1 MLSNVIIGLN
11 SLLAIVL
18 IEALMLWKLSFL
30 LPTAINKSIRVFV
43 RFSAQIQ
50 ENYFILIILFSSISC
65 STSRY
70 QGTQFTNI
78 NKFISYE
85 FTFCIAKA
93 TAAKKAVVKGTNGK
107 KALKVRT
114 SATFRLPKTLKL
126 ARAPK
131 YASKAVPHYNRLDS
145 YKVIEQPIT
154 SETAMKKV
162 EDGNILVFQVSMKAN
177 KYQIKKAV
185 KELYEV
191 DVLKV
196 NTLVRP
202 NGTKKAYVRLT
213 ADYDALDIANR
224 IGYI

>member
-1 MLSNVIIGLN
+1 M
-11 SLLAIVL
+11 A
-18 IEALMLWKLSFL
+18 
-30 LPTAINKSIRVFV
+30 P
-43 RFSAQIQ
+43 
-50 ENYFILIILFSSISC
+50 
-65 STSRY
+65 ST
-70 QGTQFTNI
+70 
-78 NKFISYE
+78 
-85 FTFCIAKA
+85 KA

-126 ARAPK
+126 SRSSK
-131 YASKAVPHYNRLDS
+131 YVSKSVPHYNRLDS

-162 EDGNILVFQVSMKAN
+162 EDGNILVFQVSLKAN

-191 DVLKV
+191 DVQSV
-196 NTLVRP
+196 NTLIRP

-213 ADYDALDIANR
+213 SDFDALDIANR